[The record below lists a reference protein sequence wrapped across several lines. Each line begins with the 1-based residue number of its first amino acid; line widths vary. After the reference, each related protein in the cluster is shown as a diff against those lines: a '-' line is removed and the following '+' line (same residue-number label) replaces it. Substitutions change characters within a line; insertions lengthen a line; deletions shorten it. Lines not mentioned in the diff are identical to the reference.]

1 MRGLKK
7 RRRARV
13 CERERSRSRE
23 RERERE
29 RERRERH
36 RGARDRQI
44 CQGECEILE
53 KNTEMQETMQRE
65 VQKRAAPERRKKG
78 TQGKE
83 RERERERERENE
95 SARAREKRGEV
106 QREMR
111 ERDCDR
117 RSGQSTK

>member
-1 MRGLKK
+1 M
-7 RRRARV
+7 
-13 CERERSRSRE
+13 RERSRS
-23 RERERE
+23 RERE

-83 RERERERERENE
+83 RERERERTRVRERERNAE
-95 SARAREKRGEV
+95 RYRERC
-106 QREMR
+106 MR
-111 ERDCDR
+111 ETVIEEAGRV
-117 RSGQSTK
+117 QSDYPK